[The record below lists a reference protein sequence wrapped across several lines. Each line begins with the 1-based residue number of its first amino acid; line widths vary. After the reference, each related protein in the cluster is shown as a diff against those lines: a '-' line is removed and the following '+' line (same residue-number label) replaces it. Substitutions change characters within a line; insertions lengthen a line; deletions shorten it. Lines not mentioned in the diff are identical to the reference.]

1 MYIKASIYTWWK
13 KRTTTTCP
21 YYKKPILYYVLQLYT
36 SNIFKRIESSS
47 LMDIWN
53 VHTNRTNCINC
64 MTHGV
69 TLISYNCFPAHDKA
83 ERGRYFP
90 FLNPFPNSTTI
101 VIWIS
106 SVNAPNHSTICLG
119 NRKANRNQ
127 VLSDMPNNAS
137 SRYSNR
143 VYWHAKA
150 YIVCLCLCL
159 FNIF

>member
-1 MYIKASIYTWWK
+1 MNT
-13 KRTTTTCP
+13 
-21 YYKKPILYYVLQLYT
+21 
-36 SNIFKRIESSS
+36 
-47 LMDIWN
+47 WN

-69 TLISYNCFPAHDKA
+69 TLISYNCFPAYDKA
-83 ERGRYFP
+83 ERSRYFP

-150 YIVCLCLCL
+150 YIVCRLCLCL
-159 FNIF
+159 FKYFSSDSNTVVQPGSESTRHGHMQGRLLKVEQG